1 MEKLKNSRESI
12 KSILF
17 LHHRGNPLWLTY
29 SFKKYICDSTSGQLQ
44 ELASTFSIKLKY
56 ICTIIFIKQ
65 LMKKILIIQTA
76 FIGDVILAT
85 PIIEKLHQ
93 KFPDAQL
100 DFLLRKGNEALLK
113 NHPFLNEVLIWNKKQ
128 NKTKNL
134 FSTLQKIRRKN
145 YDLVVNCQRFLST
158 GILTAFSNGEEKIGF
173 DKNPLSAFFTKKIK
187 HQIADSQQLTHE
199 VQRNHEL
206 IKFLTDDQPALPK
219 LYPSKANFE
228 KVKKE
233 KPYVCIAPTSV
244 WFTKQLPAEK
254 WLELIEKLPTQQDIY
269 LLGATSDFEAC
280 ENIKTKSNHTK
291 IHNLAGKLNLLE
303 SAALMSDAK
312 MNYVNDS
319 APLHLASAMNAP
331 VTGVFCSTIPNF
343 GFTPLSSVRRVL
355 ETKEKLDCRP
365 CGLHG
370 FKACPKGHFK
380 CSNIEF

>member
-1 MEKLKNSRESI
+1 
-12 KSILF
+12 
-17 LHHRGNPLWLTY
+17 
-29 SFKKYICDSTSGQLQ
+29 
-44 ELASTFSIKLKY
+44 
-56 ICTIIFIKQ
+56 
-65 LMKKILIIQTA
+65 MKKILIIQTA

-85 PIIEKLHQ
+85 PIIEKLHH
-93 KFPDAQL
+93 KFPDAKL

-113 NHPFLNEVLIWNKKQ
+113 NHPFLNEILIWNKKQ
-128 NKTKNL
+128 NKTRNL

-145 YDLVVNCQRFLST
+145 YDIVINSQRFLST
-158 GILTAFSNGEEKIGF
+158 GILTSFSNGKEKIGF
-173 DKNPLSAFFTKKIK
+173 DKNPLSVFFTKKIK
-187 HQIADSQQLTHE
+187 HQIANSQIVTHE

-206 IKFLTDDQPALPK
+206 IKHLTDDQPALPK
-219 LYPSKANFE
+219 LYPSEKNFL
-228 KVKKE
+228 KVKKG

-254 WLELIEKLPTQQDIY
+254 WLELIEKLPTQQDIF
-269 LLGATSDFEAC
+269 LLGAPSDFDDC

-291 IHNLAGKLNLLE
+291 IHNLAGELNLLE
-303 SAALMSDAK
+303 SAALMRDAK

-331 VTGVFCSTIPNF
+331 VTGIFCSTIPSF

-380 CSNIEF
+380 CSNIQF

>member
-1 MEKLKNSRESI
+1 ME
-12 KSILF
+12 
-17 LHHRGNPLWLTY
+17 
-29 SFKKYICDSTSGQLQ
+29 
-44 ELASTFSIKLKY
+44 
-56 ICTIIFIKQ
+56 
-65 LMKKILIIQTA
+65 KILIIQTA

-93 KFPDAQL
+93 QFPDAKL
-100 DFLLRKGNEALLK
+100 DFLLRKGNEALLQ

-134 FSTLQKIRRKN
+134 FSTLQKIRRKQ
-145 YDLVVNCQRFLST
+145 YDLVINCQRFLST
-158 GILTAFSNGEEKIGF
+158 GILTAFSNGKEKVGF
-173 DKNPLSAFFTKKIK
+173 DKNPLSIFFTKKIK
-187 HQIADSQQLTHE
+187 HQIADSQNFTHE

-206 IKFLTDDQPALPK
+206 IKHLTDAQPALPK
-219 LYPSKANFE
+219 LYPSDANFQ

-233 KPYVCIAPTSV
+233 NPYVCIAPTSV

-254 WLELIEKLPTQQDIY
+254 WLELIKKLPTQQDIF
-269 LLGATSDFEAC
+269 LLGAPGDFDAC

-303 SAALMSDAK
+303 SAALMRDAK

-331 VTGVFCSTIPNF
+331 VTGVFCSTIPSF